1 MRPNYCTWQLSPP
14 LSMLMGEMKTPSS
27 RQVGEGWVSDAAV
40 VAEHTRLK
48 SSRRD
53 VLLPPNRGGDG
64 DSSPAC
70 F

>member
-1 MRPNYCTWQLSPP
+1 
-14 LSMLMGEMKTPSS
+14 MGEMKTPSS

-53 VLLPPNRGGDG
+53 VLLPPNGGGDG
-64 DSSPAC
+64 DSSPGC
-70 F
+70 L